1 MAIRWE
7 DLHQQDLFD
16 FDDPDIY
23 KPLPRPKKKKQPVD
37 YERIYHRL
45 LQGPMTFK
53 DIEEMT
59 GIAHCGVAQVITT
72 LSLRYPVYSP
82 SRGVYK
88 LYGDEEY
95 GDGINHEAL
104 KGYEAEM

>member
-1 MAIRWE
+1 MELWWE
-7 DLHQQDLFD
+7 NLKQQELFD
-16 FDDPDIY
+16 PDDPEIY
-23 KPLPRPKKKKQPVD
+23 KPLPQKKKKQAVD

-45 LQGPMTFK
+45 LLGPITFK
-53 DIEEMT
+53 EIEEMT